1 MKRLLVIGHIW
12 PEPTTTAAGNRMLQL
27 LRAFLD
33 RDYEITFAS
42 VAVRTEYSHDLTAMG
57 IEEVS
62 IKLNHSSFEDLAKKK
77 NPDIVVFDRFMVE
90 EQFGWRIAESCPN
103 ALRVSNTE
111 DLHSLREYREVC
123 LKRDSTFTAMDWLQ
137 KDKTKREVASI
148 FRSDLTLLV
157 SSFEK
162 SLLQGATGISESL
175 LWCLPFML
183 EEISEAHRAIWPSFE
198 ERLDFISYG
207 NGKHAPNVDSFT
219 YLKKIIWPMIRREL
233 PETRLH
239 IYGAYLPQQV
249 KDMHRPKD
257 GILVHGWISD
267 LEKKVEQ
274 ARMVL
279 APLRFGAG
287 IKGKLAVAM
296 QCGTPSITT
305 DIGKEGMAMSSAW
318 AGFIADDPKDF
329 AQRAVALY
337 QEKRIWQEAQKKGIQ
352 LINTNYNRELL
363 AEKLFKKVNL
373 MLQNLE
379 DHRNKNIIGTLLRHQ
394 TMNATKY
401 MGKWIEE
408 KNKKS

>member
-42 VAVRTEYSHDLTAMG
+42 VAVRTEYSHDLTTMG

-62 IKLNHSSFEDLAKKK
+62 IRLNHSSFEDWVKKK

-103 ALRVSNTE
+103 ALRVLNTE
-111 DLHSLREYREVC
+111 DLHSLREYRKVC
-123 LKRDSTFTAMDWLQ
+123 LKGDSTFATTDWLQ
-137 KDKTKREVASI
+137 QDKTKREVASI

-162 SLLQGATGISESL
+162 SLLQEATGMGESL

-183 EEISEAHRAIWPSFE
+183 EEISEAHRATWPSFE

-207 NGKHAPNVDSFT
+207 NGKHAPNVDSFA
-219 YLKKIIWPMIRREL
+219 YLKKVIWPMIRREL

-249 KDMHRPKD
+249 KDMHRSKD
-257 GILVHGWISD
+257 GILVHGWTPD

-337 QEKRIWQEAQKKGIQ
+337 QEKRIWQEAQQEGIQ

-379 DHRNKNIIGTLLRHQ
+379 DHRNKNVIGTLLHHQ

-408 KNKKS
+408 KNKS